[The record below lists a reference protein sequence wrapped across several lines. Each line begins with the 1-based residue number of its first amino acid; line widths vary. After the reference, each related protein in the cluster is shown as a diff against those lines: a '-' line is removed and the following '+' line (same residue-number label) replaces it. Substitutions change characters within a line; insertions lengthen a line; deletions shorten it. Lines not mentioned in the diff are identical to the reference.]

1 MHVTRRIIQQTDP
14 TILNRT
20 IRGSRNALKMMIKAV
35 YTDLKDNSNS
45 TKRRTVYNNKKQ
57 MSKVFTKIH

>member
-1 MHVTRRIIQQTDP
+1 MYVTRRIIQQTDP